1 MLDFF
6 PASYWHD
13 IQMRYFY
20 CSFWGCHFVLSS
32 LRVHFP
38 QNIFFNETMYIS
50 ICQDINICHMLRFKL
65 IAFWESRCFSNIILC
80 LSNCY
85 CWQFLWVQVKKLN
98 KLFLWKIAW
107 DFLWKWWGTKSWLK
121 MWAKVGRVQRRTL
134 KDLQNAWRNIA

>member
-1 MLDFF
+1 MNQLKGHMHLSGPILSLCWIFF

-98 KLFLWKIAW
+98 KLCFCERLRGIS
-107 DFLWKWWGTKSWLK
+107 FENGE
-121 MWAKVGRVQRRTL
+121 VQRVDW
-134 KDLQNAWRNIA
+134 KCGQK